1 MDNKLEKAND
11 VIRRL
16 NRVSNIDE
24 RTKICITATCSLIA
38 FRENRI
44 QEGRNLYLEAIKDSK
59 DIFDDPTYNWGA
71 MLNYI
76 REEILVS
83 KVIPSEVDSILS
95 QIKERPQDKG
105 IKALKHDVLSLI
117 RNRTMQL
124 Y

>member
-24 RTKICITATCSLIA
+24 RTKIFITATCGLIA

-59 DIFDDPTYNWGA
+59 DILDDPTYNWGA

-105 IKALKHDVLSLI
+105 IKALKQDVLSLI